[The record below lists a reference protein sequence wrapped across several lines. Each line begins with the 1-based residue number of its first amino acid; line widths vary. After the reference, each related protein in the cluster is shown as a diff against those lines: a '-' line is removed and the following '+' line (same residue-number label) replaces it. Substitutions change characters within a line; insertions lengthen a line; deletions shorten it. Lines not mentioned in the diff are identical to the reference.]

1 MNVYFTPFLN
11 CVVKTTISKYSG
23 SACVPLCT
31 PRLRWYSPMD
41 SHTFSMGSFST
52 GSKFTLLLSDCL
64 NCNSDS
70 VAPYSGR
77 PRNIN
82 GPFWLSCAS
91 HHAVDYPTALSVVR
105 LALSDTRPSLANLSV
120 DRINRMRSSRHV
132 VLWDCVGERSGGRTI
147 DTYIAR
153 NSLLAS
159 TDSRVFTFQQSSK
172 MVLPC
177 YGLVQGRASILVTR
191 PL

>member
-1 MNVYFTPFLN
+1 MLPHVLI
-11 CVVKTTISKYSG
+11 VVKTTISKIQRLSVH
-23 SACVPLCT
+23 SFLHASLPLV
-31 PRLRWYSPMD
+31 L
-41 SHTFSMGSFST
+41 SHGLSYILHGLLIK

-91 HHAVDYPTALSVVR
+91 HHAVDYLTALSVVR

-147 DTYIAR
+147 DTYIVR

-159 TDSRVFTFQQSSK
+159 TDS
-172 MVLPC
+172 
-177 YGLVQGRASILVTR
+177 
-191 PL
+191 